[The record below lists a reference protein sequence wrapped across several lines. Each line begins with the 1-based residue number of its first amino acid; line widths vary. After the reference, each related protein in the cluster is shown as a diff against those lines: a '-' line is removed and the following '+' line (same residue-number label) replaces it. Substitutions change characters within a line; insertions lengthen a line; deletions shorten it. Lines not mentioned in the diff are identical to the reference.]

1 MTVRSDKP
9 VICNFTGVYESQKS
23 ICSVS
28 DMVMLDFKDL
38 CGCGMYVDQHAEAV
52 LIDKIRPYAPYG
64 LHFTDNGNYHYM
76 TRLFSSFIDFPF
88 DMAVFDHHSDDQE
101 PAFAGLKSCGSW
113 IRDIRNE
120 NSFLENIYM
129 IRSADDIKN
138 LGNILDKPSASDDA
152 CRRERPLYI
161 SVDKDVLSED
171 VLKTNWDQGNMS
183 LEAFYEIF
191 GQMITDNEII
201 GIDICGEDE
210 PDRNAAANEFFNRMI
225 IEMTSDLW

>member
-52 LIDKIRPYAPYG
+52 LVEKIKPFAPYG
-64 LHFTDNGNYHYM
+64 LHFIDNGNYHYM
-76 TRLFSSFIDFPF
+76 TRLFASLVDFPF
-88 DMAVFDHHSDDQE
+88 DMVVFDHHSDDQE

-120 NSFLENIYM
+120 NRCLENIYM
-129 IRSADDIKN
+129 IGR
-138 LGNILDKPSASDDA
+138 
-152 CRRERPLYI
+152 
-161 SVDKDVLSED
+161 
-171 VLKTNWDQGNMS
+171 LKTEKIWLSFVTDHRH
-183 LEAFYEIF
+183 
-191 GQMITDNEII
+191 QM
-201 GIDICGEDE
+201 
-210 PDRNAAANEFFNRMI
+210 RM
-225 IEMTSDLW
+225 E